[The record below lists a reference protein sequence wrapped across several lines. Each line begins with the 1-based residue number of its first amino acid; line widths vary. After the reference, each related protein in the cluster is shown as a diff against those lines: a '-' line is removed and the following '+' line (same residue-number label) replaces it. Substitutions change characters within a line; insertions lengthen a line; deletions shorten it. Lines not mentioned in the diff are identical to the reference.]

1 MSDRVVRYGG
11 AEMVFFTPFITGEL
25 CGGSQV
31 CPDQRNQS
39 KPTMKQLVHL
49 FYHFEVESP
58 TYSWIERIPSASNPA
73 DGPSRDSPQETSDL
87 GVSKCEVLE
96 HPTELVERPLA
107 QKLINRKWGRNPTS
121 WNALPENAATVVSC
135 ICVER

>member
-1 MSDRVVRYGG
+1 
-11 AEMVFFTPFITGEL
+11 MVAARCALIKGISP
-25 CGGSQV
+25 S
-31 CPDQRNQS
+31 
-39 KPTMKQLVHL
+39 PTMKQLVRL

-73 DGPSRDSPQETSDL
+73 DGPSRDSPQETLDL

-96 HPTELVERPLA
+96 HPTDLVERPLA
-107 QKLINRKWGRNPTS
+107 QKLINRKGGRNPTS